1 MGESEIDAEIARAA
15 FGRAS
20 EAALIVGQDRIVI
33 AVNDA
38 ACRLLG
44 KPKAELEAKPLA
56 FVPESVWV
64 ALSGG
69 DSVKTEI
76 DVPSVASGATTLG
89 VSATANI
96 RPHTHLLLLNDV
108 TERRRREILSERYEL
123 LARHT
128 HDIVLFIDRNGC
140 IVEANDA
147 AVNAYGY
154 SRDVLCSLHITD
166 LRDPATH
173 GDIAPRMEE
182 AFRSNVLFETVHRR
196 KDGTTFPVEVGSRS
210 ANIAGEML
218 LLSVIRDI
226 TDRQQIQAG
235 LVQADRLATFG
246 MMAAGVAHEINNPL
260 AYSLTNVDVLA
271 RRVGALLAKTRA
283 AAAEHQTMNAAELSA
298 SLEQCSEM
306 IAIAQEGMGRV
317 RSIVRDLKTF
327 SREDEGAGDLVDV
340 RAVLDS
346 SINVARGE
354 IRQRARVVREYGE
367 VPLVQVDASRLGQVF
382 LNLIVNAAQ
391 AIAEGRNDGEM
402 RIVTRTSETGDA
414 IVEVVDNGSGIEE
427 RMMGQIFRPFVTTKP
442 RGEGT
447 GLGLHIASTI
457 ARACGGDVIAESRVG
472 RGTTMRVRLPAATA
486 NASSRPANRRDTSTT
501 QAARILIVDDEEALG
516 ITLRAL
522 LSPPHHAVSVT
533 RAADALARI
542 DAGECYDVIF
552 CDLMMPEINGMRF
565 HQILSASRPDLA
577 ARIVFM
583 TGGIGSPGV
592 QQFLQ
597 ATGARCLGKPFSH
610 DELLDAIA
618 ATLAQQK

>member
-15 FGRAS
+15 FERAA
-20 EAALIVGQDRIVI
+20 EAALIVDDDRVVV

-44 KPKAELEAKPLA
+44 KQ
-56 FVPESVWV
+56 
-64 ALSGG
+64 
-69 DSVKTEI
+69 KTEI
-76 DVPSVASGATTLG
+76 EGKPLGLLPERIWAALGAGDSIKLDIDAAGITRGATTLG

-96 RPHTHLLLLNDV
+96 RPHTHLLLLRDV
-108 TERRRREILSERYEL
+108 SERRRREILSERYEL

-128 HDIVLFIDRNGC
+128 HDIVLFIDRDGR

-147 AVNAYGY
+147 AVSAYGY
-154 SRDVLCSLHITD
+154 PREVLCTLHIAD
-166 LRDPATH
+166 LRDPSTH

-196 KDGTTFPVEVGSRS
+196 KDGTSFPVEVGSRS

-226 TDRQQIQAG
+226 TDRQKLQAG

-271 RRVGALLAKTRA
+271 RRVAALLTKTRA
-283 AAAEHQTMNAAELSA
+283 AAAERKDLSAAELTT

-327 SREDEGAGDLVDV
+327 SREDEGTGDVVDV

-391 AIAEGRNDGEM
+391 AIPEGRSDGEM
-402 RIVTRTSETGDA
+402 RIVTRTSPAGEA
-414 IVEVVDNGSGIEE
+414 IVEVIDNGTGIED

-447 GLGLHIASTI
+447 GLGLHIARTI
-457 ARACGGDVIAESRVG
+457 ARACGGDVVAESRVG
-472 RGTTMRVRLPAATA
+472 RGTTMRVRLPAAR
-486 NASSRPANRRDTSTT
+486 ASARTRSAARGETKTVPS
-501 QAARILIVDDEEALG
+501 ARILIVDDEGALG
-516 ITLRAL
+516 TTLRAL
-522 LSPPHHAVSVT
+522 LSPPHEAVSVT
-533 RAADALARI
+533 RASDALARI
-542 DAGECYDVIF
+542 ESGERYDVIF
-552 CDLMMPEINGMRF
+552 CDLMMPDINGMRF

-577 ARIVFM
+577 KRIVFM

-597 ATGARCLGKPFSH
+597 ATGARCLEKPFSQ
-610 DELLDAIA
+610 DELLEAIA
-618 ATLAQQK
+618 ATLAQP